1 VTMIAPD
8 DLKDSE
14 EVVFEFRVTPMN
26 NETPFADE
34 YVQKF
39 SFPYMTECSGATCLV
54 QELINPEPQTI
65 AFYVLI
71 VALLFYA
78 RGRTGR
84 APDAYDKDDFPELG
98 EDAVA
103 YNEFE
108 DEDDLPAPVLAQDD
122 VDDDLELL
130 EELDD
135 L

>member
-1 VTMIAPD
+1 MAAPD

-34 YVQKF
+34 YVQQF
-39 SFPYMTECSGATCLV
+39 SFPYMTQCNGAACLL
-54 QELINPEPQTI
+54 QELVNPEPQTI
-65 AFYVLI
+65 AFYVAI

-78 RGRTGR
+78 RGRSGR
-84 APDAYDKDDFPELG
+84 SQAEYDKDHSFEFIEEDMVEEELD
-98 EDAVA
+98 ED
-103 YNEFE
+103 
-108 DEDDLPAPVLAQDD
+108 DDLPAPVLAEDD
-122 VDDDLELL
+122 DDDLELL